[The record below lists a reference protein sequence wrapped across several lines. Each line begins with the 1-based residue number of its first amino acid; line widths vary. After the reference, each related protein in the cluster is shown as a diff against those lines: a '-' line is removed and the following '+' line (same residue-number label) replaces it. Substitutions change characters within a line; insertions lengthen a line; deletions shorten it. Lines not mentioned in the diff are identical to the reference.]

1 MSKEVFSRRSEN
13 WFALK
18 DKHGFIY
25 RERLRNQGYASDVF
39 VKKPV
44 IGIASTWSELSPCNA
59 HLNRVAEAVKRGVWE
74 SGGFPL
80 EFPTMSLGET
90 IMRPTTMLYRN
101 LLAMEAEEL
110 IRANPLD
117 GVVLLAGCDKTPPG
131 LLMAAASVDLPTLM
145 ITGGP
150 MLNGRFQGKSLGSGT
165 MVWKYSEELRAGKI
179 STEEFFGM
187 ESCSARSNGS
197 CNTMGTASTM
207 ACITEALGV
216 QLPGSA
222 AIPAVDARRFST
234 SHDAGRRIVQM
245 VHEDQRLSKILT
257 REAFENAI
265 RVNAA
270 IGGST
275 NAVVHLLAIAGRI
288 GVKLELDD
296 FDRLAREVPVLVN
309 LQPSGEFLMEEFFD
323 AGGLPAVM
331 KEMEILLHTSVMT
344 VSGKSI
350 AENIANAKSW
360 NDGVITPFDK
370 PFQKAGSGIVVLRGS
385 LAPNGSVLKLSAA
398 TPALLQHRGKALV
411 FDQIEEYLEIADD
424 PDLDVTPETILVLR
438 NSGPMGYPGFPEVGN
453 MPLPKKILEM
463 GITDMVRISDA
474 RMSGTAYGTV
484 ILHVSP
490 EGAAG
495 GPLALVENGDEIELD
510 VKNRAIT
517 LHVSEE
523 ILAERRAK
531 WSNPNPLPERGWT
544 RLYVQH
550 VQQAHLGADF
560 DFLVGSSGSG
570 IPRHSH

>member
-39 VKKPV
+39 VNKPV
-44 IGIASTWSELSPCNA
+44 IGIASTWSELNPCNA

-80 EFPTMSLGET
+80 EFPTMSLGEP

-165 MVWKYSEELRAGKI
+165 LVWKYSEEMRAGKI

-288 GVKLELDD
+288 GVKLELAD

-331 KEMEILLHTSVMT
+331 KEMESLLHTSSMT
-344 VSGKSI
+344 ASGKSV
-350 AENIANAKSW
+350 AENIASAKSW

-385 LAPNGSVLKLSAA
+385 LAPDGAVLKLSAA
-398 TPALLQHRGKALV
+398 TPSLLQHRGKALV
-411 FDQIEEYLEIADD
+411 FDRIEEYLEVADD
-424 PDLDVTPETILVLR
+424 PDLEVTPETILVLR

-453 MPLPKKILEM
+453 MPLPRKILEM

-484 ILHVSP
+484 VLHVSP

-495 GPLALVENGDEIELD
+495 GPIALVENGDEIELD

-523 ILAERRAK
+523 ILSERRAK

-544 RLYVQH
+544 RLYIQH